1 MPFYKLNEK
10 IQKALKKLD
19 FDSPTLPQE
28 LGIPKILEGKNVL
41 IIAPTGLGKT
51 EAVVLPVFSLW
62 LDKKPK
68 PTSILYITPLKSLNR
83 DLLKRFNFWSEEIDI
98 SISVR
103 HGDTSSY
110 ERKKQAEFPDD
121 MLVLTPE
128 TLQAILPA
136 KKMRENLKNI
146 KWVII
151 DEVHELAESKRGTQ
165 LSVALQRLKMLCKD
179 FQIIML
185 SATVAESEKIAKFF
199 AGENQVEIIKSD
211 FVKKIKIN
219 VISPKVI
226 KEDEK
231 IAEKINTNL
240 QTAAR
245 LREIN
250 RMIREHGSTLIFTNT
265 RDFAEI
271 LTSRLKHVYPDLAVE
286 NHHSSLSKSVRIK
299 VEEEF
304 KQQKLKA
311 IVATSSLELGID
323 IGSVDFII
331 HYMSPRQA
339 SRALQRI
346 GRAGHHFSLTSEGV
360 IIATDIDDCF
370 ESAIIAKHA
379 LKNKLQK
386 TKMHTSSLD
395 VLAHQIIGLLRDNY
409 KMSIDEIFEI
419 IKRAT
424 PYKNLSKE
432 KFLSVCM
439 QLANLRYLFM
449 DEGNLKISKKG
460 LIYYLENLST
470 IPDSKNYTVINMLTN
485 EKVGT
490 LDEEFV
496 AVNAEEGAT
505 FIIKGEPW
513 RIVSVDRREIFVEPS
528 GDIEASIPGWEGEL
542 MPVPFEVARDVGV
555 LRREIEEMI
564 KLGFSK
570 KQVVDELMKKYPID
584 ENTAKRMAN
593 VIRKQMRFDVP
604 TDKKILIEYDNNSII
619 INSCFGN
626 QVNDTLGRFLTA
638 MLSLRIGSVGLKT
651 DSYRII
657 LEMTPKGIDIL
668 KEIIYKTDPELVEHL
683 LEMSLTN
690 TKLFQ
695 WKFLHVARRFGV
707 ISRDAELG
715 KIAMS
720 KIIEIYKDTPVW
732 KETLNE
738 IKIEKLDIEN
748 AKKVL
753 QAIQKGE
760 IEIVLLNKLTP
771 LGKAGL
777 RLKSE
782 VVGPEKPELQVLDIF
797 KKRLMSK
804 KVKLVCLNCGSWS
817 MTLQVKDLP
826 EEIRCHKCKAKL
838 VAACSPKFVEA
849 EKIVKKSLEEKEM
862 TNIES
867 KMLEKMKKISDLI
880 IVYGKK
886 AVIALA
892 ARGVGPKVAVRILRN
907 IYFNEDDFY
916 KAILEAEKTFVRT
929 KKFWK

>member
-1 MPFYKLNEK
+1 MPFYKLHSK
-10 IQKALKKLD
+10 IRDGLKKLD

-28 LGIPKILEGKNVL
+28 LGIPKIIEGKNVL

-62 LDKKPK
+62 LDQKPK

-83 DLLKRFNFWSEEIDI
+83 DLLKRFNFWSQEIDI
-98 SISVR
+98 NISVR

-136 KKMRENLKNI
+136 KKMRENLKNV

-165 LSVALQRLKMLCKD
+165 LAVALQRLKLLCND

-185 SATVAESEKIAKFF
+185 SATVAEPEKIANFF
-199 AGENQVEIIKSD
+199 AGEKDVEIIKSD
-211 FVKKIKIN
+211 FIKKIKIK
-219 VISPKVI
+219 VLSPKKS

-231 IAEKINTNL
+231 IAEILNTNL

-250 RMIREHGSTLIFTNT
+250 KMIRDHKSTLIFTNT

-271 LTSRLKHVYPDLAVE
+271 LTSRLKHVYPDLAIE
-286 NHHSSLSKSVRIK
+286 NHHSSLSKNVRVK
-299 VEEEF
+299 VEEDF
-304 KQQKLKA
+304 KQQKIKA

-331 HYMSPRQA
+331 HYMSPRQP

-346 GRAGHHFSLTSEGV
+346 GRAGHHFNLTSEGV
-360 IIATDIDDCF
+360 IISTDIDDCF
-370 ESAIIAKHA
+370 ESAVIAKHA
-379 LKNKLQK
+379 LTNKLQK
-386 TKMHTSSLD
+386 IKMHINSLD

-409 KMSIDEIFEI
+409 RMPIDEVLKIIKMS
-419 IKRAT
+419 T
-424 PYKNLSKE
+424 PYKNLTKE

-439 QLANLRYLFM
+439 QLANLRYLFI
-449 DEGNLKISKKG
+449 DDNSLKISKKG

-470 IPDSKNYTVINMLTN
+470 IPDSKNYTVINMMTN

-496 AVNAEEGAT
+496 AVNAEEGST
-505 FIIKGEPW
+505 FIIKGVPW
-513 RIVSVDRREIFVEPS
+513 RIVSIDRKEIFVEPS
-528 GDIEASIPGWEGEL
+528 ADIEASIPGWEGEL
-542 MPVPFEVARDVGV
+542 MPVPFEVAKDVGA

-564 KLGFSK
+564 KLGYTK
-570 KQVVDELMKKYPID
+570 KQVIEELVKKYPID
-584 ENTAKRMAN
+584 ENVAKRMAN
-593 VIRKQMRFDVP
+593 IIKKQMKFVVP
-604 TDKKILIEYDNNSII
+604 TDKKIVIEYNDSSII

-626 QVNDTLGRFLTA
+626 QVNDTLGRFLTGL
-638 MLSLRIGSVGLKT
+638 LSFRFGSVGLKT

-657 LEMTPKGIDIL
+657 LEMNGRGIEGL
-668 KEIIYKTDPELVEHL
+668 KEIIYKTDPELIEHI
-683 LEMSLTN
+683 LELSLTN

-695 WKFLHVARRFGV
+695 WKFLHVAKRFGI

-715 KIAMS
+715 KISMT
-720 KIIEIYKDTPVW
+720 KIIDIYKDTPVW
-732 KETLNE
+732 IEALNE
-738 IKIEKLDIEN
+738 IKVEKLDIEN
-748 AKKVL
+748 TKKVL
-753 QAIQKGE
+753 QAIQKKE
-760 IEIVLLNKLTP
+760 IEVFFINRLTP

-782 VVGPEKPELQVLDIF
+782 VVGPEKPDIQILDIF
-797 KKRLMSK
+797 KKRLMTK
-804 KVKLVCLNCGSWS
+804 KVKLVCLNCGKWS
-817 MTLQVKDLP
+817 MTLQVKDIP
-826 EEIRCHKCKAKL
+826 EDIRCHNCKAKL
-838 VAACSPKFVEA
+838 IAACSPRFVDA
-849 EKIVKKSLEEKEM
+849 EKIVLKNIQGKDM
-862 TNIES
+862 TNSEKI
-867 KMLEKMKKISDLI
+867 MLEKMRKISDLI

-892 ARGVGPKVAVRILRN
+892 AKGVGPKVAVRILRN
-907 IYFNEDDFY
+907 IYFNEDDFF
-916 KAILEAEKTFVRT
+916 KAILEAEKTFIRT

>member
-1 MPFYKLNEK
+1 MPFYKLDKK
-10 IQKALKKLD
+10 IQEGLKKLG

-28 LGIPKILEGKNVL
+28 LGIPKILQGKNVL

-51 EAVVLPVFSLW
+51 EAVSLPVFSLW
-62 LDKKPK
+62 LKEKPK

-83 DLLKRFNFWSEEIDI
+83 DLLKRFDFWSKELEIN
-98 SISVR
+98 ISVR

-165 LSVALQRLKMLCKD
+165 LSVALQRLKQLCKD

-185 SATVAESEKIAKFF
+185 SATVAEPEKIAGFF
-199 AGENQVEIIKSD
+199 AGEKDVEIIKSD
-211 FVKKIKIN
+211 FAKKLKIK
-219 VISPKVI
+219 VISPRPR
-226 KEDEK
+226 KEDAK
-231 IAEKINTNL
+231 IAEEISSNL
-240 QTAAR
+240 KTAAR

-250 RMIREHGSTLIFTNT
+250 KMIREHKSTLIFTNT

-271 LTSRLKHVYPDLAVE
+271 LTSRLKRVYPDLTVE

-299 VEEEF
+299 AEEDF

-331 HYMSPRQA
+331 HYMSPRQP

-370 ESAIIAKHA
+370 ESTVIAKHA
-379 LKNKLQK
+379 LSGKLQK
-386 TKMHTSSLD
+386 TKMHVGSLD
-395 VLAHQIIGLLRDNY
+395 VLAHQIIGILRDNY
-409 KMSIDEIFEI
+409 RLGMDEVYNLLKKTE
-419 IKRAT
+419 
-424 PYKNLSKE
+424 PYKNLTKE
-432 KFLSVCM
+432 KFISVCM
-439 QLANLRYLFM
+439 QMANLRYLFIN
-449 DEGNLKISKKG
+449 ENELKISKKG

-470 IPDSKNYTVINMLTN
+470 IPDSKNYTVINMLMN

-496 AVNAEEGAT
+496 AVNAEEGSA

-513 RIVSVDRREIFVEPS
+513 RIVSIDRREIFVEPS
-528 GDIEASIPGWEGEL
+528 GDLEASIPGWEGEL
-542 MPVPFEVARDVGV
+542 LPVPFEVAKDVGA

-564 KLGFSK
+564 KDGLSK
-570 KQVVDELMKKYPID
+570 KEVVNELMKKYPVD
-584 ENTAKRMAN
+584 EYTAERMAN
-593 VIRKQMRFDVP
+593 VVKKQSKYIVP
-604 TDKKILIEYDNNSII
+604 TDNRVVIEHYGNNVI

-626 QVNDTLGRFLTA
+626 RVNDTLGRFITS

-651 DSYRII
+651 DSYRIL
-657 LEMTPKGIDIL
+657 LEMPEKGVEIL
-668 KEIIYKTDPELVEHL
+668 KEIIYKTDPGLIENL
-683 LEMSLTN
+683 LELSITN

-715 KIAMS
+715 KITMS
-720 KIIEIYKDTPVW
+720 KIIEIYKDSPIW
-732 KETLNE
+732 QEALNE

-748 AKKVL
+748 SKRVL
-753 QAIQKGE
+753 EAIQKKE
-760 IEIVLLNKLTP
+760 IEVVFINKLTP

-777 RLKSE
+777 RMKSE
-782 VVGPEKPELQVLDIF
+782 IVGPERPELQILDIF
-797 KKRLMSK
+797 KKRLMDK
-804 KVKLVCLNCGSWS
+804 KIKLVCLNCGKWS
-817 MTLQVKDLP
+817 MTLRIKDVP
-826 EEIRCHKCKAKL
+826 EEIRCHNCKAKL
-838 VAACSPKFVEA
+838 IAACNPKFLDA
-849 EKIVKKSLEEKEM
+849 EKILQKSLQGKEMSNEEK
-862 TNIES
+862 NR
-867 KMLEKMKKISDLI
+867 LEKMRKISDLI

-886 AVIALA
+886 AVVALA
-892 ARGVGPKVAVRILRN
+892 VRGIGPKVAVRVLRN
-907 IYFNEDDFY
+907 MYFNEDDFY
-916 KAILEAEKTFVRT
+916 KTLLDAERNFVRT

>member
-1 MPFYKLNEK
+1 MPFYKLDKK
-10 IQKALKKLD
+10 IQEGLKKLG

-28 LGIPKILEGKNVL
+28 LGIPKILQGKNVL

-51 EAVVLPVFSLW
+51 EAVSLPVFSLW
-62 LDKKPK
+62 LKEKPK

-83 DLLKRFNFWSEEIDI
+83 DLLKRFDFWSKELEIN
-98 SISVR
+98 ISVR

-121 MLVLTPE
+121 MLLLTPE

-165 LSVALQRLKMLCKD
+165 LSVALQRLKQLCKD

-185 SATVAESEKIAKFF
+185 SATVAEPEKIARFF
-199 AGENQVEIIKSD
+199 AGEKDVEIIKSD
-211 FVKKIKIN
+211 FSKKLKIK
-219 VISPKVI
+219 VISPRPR
-226 KEDEK
+226 KEDAK
-231 IAEKINTNL
+231 IAEEISSNL
-240 QTAAR
+240 KTAAR

-250 RMIREHGSTLIFTNT
+250 KMIREHKSTLIFTNT

-271 LTSRLKHVYPDLAVE
+271 LTSRLKRVYPDLTVE

-299 VEEEF
+299 AEEDF

-331 HYMSPRQA
+331 HYMSPRQP

-370 ESAIIAKHA
+370 ESTVIAKHA
-379 LKNKLQK
+379 LSGKLQK
-386 TKMHTSSLD
+386 TKMHVGSLD
-395 VLAHQIIGLLRDNY
+395 VLAHQIIGILRDNY
-409 KMSIDEIFEI
+409 RLGMDEVYNLLKKTE
-419 IKRAT
+419 
-424 PYKNLSKE
+424 PYKNLTKE
-432 KFLSVCM
+432 KFISVCM
-439 QLANLRYLFM
+439 QMANLRYLFIN
-449 DEGNLKISKKG
+449 ENELKISKKG

-496 AVNAEEGAT
+496 AVNAEEGSA

-513 RIVSVDRREIFVEPS
+513 RIVSIDRREIFVEPS
-528 GDIEASIPGWEGEL
+528 GDLEASIPGWEGEL
-542 MPVPFEVARDVGV
+542 LPVPFEVAKDVGA

-564 KLGFSK
+564 KDGLSK
-570 KQVVDELMKKYPID
+570 KEVVNELMKKYPVD
-584 ENTAKRMAN
+584 EYTAERMAN
-593 VIRKQMRFDVP
+593 VVKKQSKYIVP
-604 TDKKILIEYDNNSII
+604 TDNRVVIEHYGNNVI

-626 QVNDTLGRFLTA
+626 RVNDTLGRFITS

-651 DSYRII
+651 DSYRIL
-657 LEMTPKGIDIL
+657 LEMPEKGVEIL
-668 KEIIYKTDPELVEHL
+668 KEIIYKTDPGLIENL
-683 LEMSLTN
+683 LELSITN

-715 KIAMS
+715 KITMS
-720 KIIEIYKDTPVW
+720 KIIEIYKDSPIW
-732 KETLNE
+732 QEALNE

-748 AKKVL
+748 SKRVFE
-753 QAIQKGE
+753 AIQKKE
-760 IEIVLLNKLTP
+760 IEVVFINKLTP

-777 RLKSE
+777 RMKSE
-782 VVGPEKPELQVLDIF
+782 IVGPERPELQILDIF
-797 KKRLMSK
+797 KKRLMDK
-804 KVKLVCLNCGSWS
+804 KIKLVCLNCGKWS
-817 MTLQVKDLP
+817 MTLRIKDVP
-826 EEIRCHKCKAKL
+826 EEIRCHNCKAKL
-838 VAACSPKFVEA
+838 IAACNPKFLDA
-849 EKIVKKSLEEKEM
+849 EKILQKSLQGKEMSNEEK
-862 TNIES
+862 NR
-867 KMLEKMKKISDLI
+867 LEKMRKISDLI

-886 AVIALA
+886 AVVALA
-892 ARGVGPKVAVRILRN
+892 VRGIGPKVAVRVLRN
-907 IYFNEDDFY
+907 MYFNEDDFY
-916 KAILEAEKTFVRT
+916 KTLLDAERNFVRT